1 MEPVSTLVLTAAF
14 LVAAPATKRPDWEV
28 KSKTPFE
35 RVVDGSSTVLLLGE
49 SASNITYPVTS
60 VLIETKSSV
69 ALQGLTPRELLKREV
84 AAYSEIS
91 PIANP
96 SDIPPPSSEVINEAL
111 RFIDLIPSRLP
122 LPRPMLSANGEV
134 ELYWDLEH
142 GYADV
147 SFESKDSI
155 VFFSRNNQGHEAFDD
170 LLAKRALDEAW
181 FWTVLGPLDSE
192 QKLAA

>member
-14 LVAAPATKRPDWEV
+14 LVAAPATKRPDWEA

-35 RVVDGSSTVLLLGE
+35 KVVCDSSTVFLLGE
-49 SASNITYPVTS
+49 STSNITYPVTS
-60 VLIETKSSV
+60 ALIKTSPSV
-69 ALQGLTPRELLKREV
+69 PLQGLTPKELLKRELV
-84 AAYSEIS
+84 GYSEMS
-91 PIANP
+91 PIEMAN
-96 SDIPPPSSEVINEAL
+96 DIPPPSIEIINEAL
-111 RFIDLIPSRLP
+111 KFVDLIPSRLP

-155 VFFSRNNQGHEAFDD
+155 VFFSRNDQGLESFDAD
-170 LLAKRALDEAW
+170 LAMRVMDESW
-181 FWTVLGPLDSE
+181 FWAALGPLDSE